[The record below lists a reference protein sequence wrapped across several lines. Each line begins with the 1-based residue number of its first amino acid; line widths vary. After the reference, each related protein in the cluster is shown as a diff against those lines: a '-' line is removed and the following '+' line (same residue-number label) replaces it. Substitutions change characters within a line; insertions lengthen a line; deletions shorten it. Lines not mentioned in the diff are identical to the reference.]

1 MIGSLVEYLLLMN
14 TTCVWSCHRSQSG
27 IAGSV
32 SVGYGFHVMV
42 FPHADQHSASF
53 SRRTLE
59 SSDRMVSYWSQVA
72 PPESFRCP
80 FAPCHRTTTCSK
92 FHLNSCCLSEIEA
105 THLFMPNMDRHPW
118 LSMIK
123 EGCPFFCGRFSMPT
137 VEQCCVSSRA
147 TQGELRGILLMCQLC
162 SSVGTGRSADRE
174 YLRREPQARFN
185 V

>member
-1 MIGSLVEYLLLMN
+1 MN
-14 TTCVWSCHRSQSG
+14 NESSVFGVVIEVCQSG

-32 SVGYGFHVMV
+32 SVDCSYQLMVLSLLINILRHGFR
-42 FPHADQHSASF
+42 P
-53 SRRTLE
+53 TLE